1 MLIHQPGGVEV
12 RRCPQRAGLKERTH
26 LLATD
31 CVSRVNAEGAF
42 PATGQYG
49 GKVLPYDLVRSQ
61 NCCISGLSETGAT
74 SCDSTGVASAI
85 TIPAA
90 IRIRFILLPSFGE
103 SLNRNSGII
112 K

>member
-1 MLIHQPGGVEV
+1 MLKHQPGGVEV

-49 GKVLPYDLVRSQ
+49 GKVLPL
-61 NCCISGLSETGAT
+61 A
-74 SCDSTGVASAI
+74 
-85 TIPAA
+85 
-90 IRIRFILLPSFGE
+90 
-103 SLNRNSGII
+103 
-112 K
+112 